1 MKKSLVVS
9 RKWLVVIAVCL
20 TAGVVVAA
28 LRLSRRVPMRVL
40 QASTNCEVIC
50 GVKMPPMYTQ
60 SLWERRQEIL
70 DRRRKALEA
79 FQKEF
84 EDLHAVAQ
92 TTYYESLNEE
102 QRKAMAEL
110 SRLQEQAFGEARAK
124 AHRRHEE
131 LVAIT
136 NRANYIKREWHE
148 KRRSEYEFH
157 EGLFW
162 LDEPV
167 FKETVSRAE
176 KGKQVVHILY
186 TRGKNGKERRHR
198 YEPDAIRRELENAA
212 KKNKGE

>member
-1 MKKSLVVS
+1 MKKLLVVS
-9 RKWLVVIAVCL
+9 AVCL
-20 TAGVVVAA
+20 MATVAVAA
-28 LRLSRRVPMRVL
+28 PRLSRRVPMRVP

-60 SLWERRQEIL
+60 SLWERRQKIL
-70 DRRRKALEA
+70 DRRVKALEA
-79 FQKEF
+79 FQKEL
-84 EDLHAVAQ
+84 EDLHIVAQ
-92 TTYYESLNEE
+92 TIYQDSLNEE
-102 QRKAMAEL
+102 QRKAMREL

-136 NRANYIKREWHE
+136 NRANYIKKEWHE

-167 FKETVSRAE
+167 FKETVTRAE

-198 YEPDAIRRELENAA
+198 YEPDAIRRELEEAE

>member
-1 MKKSLVVS
+1 MKKLLVVSRKSLVVS
-9 RKWLVVIAVCL
+9 TVCL
-20 TAGVVVAA
+20 TAAIAVATPS
-28 LRLSRRVPMRVL
+28 LSRRVPMRVP
-40 QASTNCEVIC
+40 QATTNCEVIC

-60 SLWERRQEIL
+60 SLWVRRQEIL
-70 DRRRKALEA
+70 DRRVKALEA
-79 FQKEF
+79 FEKELKV
-84 EDLHAVAQ
+84 LHIVAQ
-92 TTYYESLNEE
+92 TTYQDSLNEE
-102 QRKAMAEL
+102 QRKAMAEF
-110 SRLQEQAFGEARAK
+110 SRLQEQAIGEARAK

-136 NRANYIKREWHE
+136 NRANYIKKEWHE

-176 KGKQVVHILY
+176 YGKQVVHILY

-198 YEPDAIRRELENAA
+198 YEPDAIRRNLEEAE